1 MIWIKKQIGLALSTL
16 GRLERLYKQG
26 TDDND
31 VFLLRRVEKLY
42 RRLYDA
48 VEARLYDEALP

>member
-1 MIWIKKQIGLALSTL
+1 MDQKEIGLALSTL

-42 RRLYDA
+42 RRLYDT